1 VSARVEF
8 QGVWKSFPSW
18 SSEAGPQTTRSV
30 LTRRLPGH
38 QRKGE
43 QRYALSDVSVGVAP
57 GRMLGIV
64 GANGAG
70 KSTMLR
76 LAAGLGRPSRG
87 TIVVPDDTAAV
98 LSLGDVFDLTLSGA
112 ENALTAALIG
122 GLSGQQARS
131 QLPAILEFAE
141 LEDFAQAPMRTYS
154 DGMKLRLA
162 FGVVAQLQPEA
173 LILDEVLAVGD
184 LGFQAKCAA
193 RIDELRAGGTTVLFA
208 SHSLEEVAERCDEAI
223 WLQYGRVR
231 AAGPADEVVE
241 RYREAMKLDTLAIT
255 PEGPAEGGMEF
266 GTNRF
271 GSQAVTIDAVR
282 AFASDGLPLRE
293 LQPGQGMRVELDV
306 RAQESA
312 KPVVATVAI
321 SRLADDVL
329 CLETSSEELGSV
341 PIDVSTDG
349 VRLELGFDRLD
360 LNTGEYSLDV
370 GVYEPGW
377 SYAYDYQWHVHTFRV
392 GGMLGTKGVVVPS
405 SRWHAPVPLA
415 SVPRPNSPERAAD

>member
-1 VSARVEF
+1 
-8 QGVWKSFPSW
+8 
-18 SSEAGPQTTRSV
+18 
-30 LTRRLPGH
+30 
-38 QRKGE
+38 
-43 QRYALSDVSVGVAP
+43 
-57 GRMLGIV
+57 
-64 GANGAG
+64 
-70 KSTMLR
+70 
-76 LAAGLGRPSRG
+76 
-87 TIVVPDDTAAV
+87 
-98 LSLGDVFDLTLSGA
+98 
-112 ENALTAALIG
+112 
-122 GLSGQQARS
+122 
-131 QLPAILEFAE
+131 
-141 LEDFAQAPMRTYS
+141 MRTYS

-162 FGVVAQLQPEA
+162 FGVVAQLQPNA

-271 GSQAVTIDAVR
+271 GSQAVTVDAVR
-282 AFASDGLPLRE
+282 AFGGDGLPLRE

-306 RAQESA
+306 RAHESA
-312 KPVVATVAI
+312 RPVVATVAI

-329 CLETSSEELGSV
+329 CLETSSEALGSV

-392 GGMLGTKGVVVPS
+392 GGMLGTKGVIAPS
-405 SRWHAPVPLA
+405 SRWNAPVPLA
-415 SVPRPNSPERAAD
+415 SVPRPSSPERAAD